1 MKKLIIATS
10 ILFAFS
16 ATFAQE
22 GKPSKKT
29 PMSSKAPTSV
39 SSNEAKPNM
48 KPNVKPVG
56 KTSTKPAPVVSK
68 VTPSKGTNPVGPSSN
83 RSSRSAVGTVNE
95 KTPIKVETKSNSTI
109 SKSRA
114 SKSAVGTVN
123 EKTPTKVETKDN
135 STISKSRASKSAV
148 GTVNEKTPTKVETKD
163 NSTISKSRA
172 SKSAVGTVNE
182 KTPTKVETKDNST
195 ISKSRAS
202 KSAVGTVNEKTPTK
216 VETKDNST
224 ISKSRASES
233 AVGTNNQI
241 ELKKP
246 DADYCKGWKEGYIK
260 AFSKATGKKISSSDV
275 PSCVVQGNCE
285 GYKCGYA
292 AGIRNAERRIK

>member
-48 KPNVKPVG
+48 KPNVKPNVKPVG

-68 VTPSKGTNPVGPSSN
+68 VSPVKGAKPVGPSSN
-83 RSSRSAVGTVNE
+83 RAAASSNVNTARPEKATNNRAAASSAVNTSKAEKVSNNRAAASSSVNTSKAE
-95 KTPIKVETKSNSTI
+95 KATNN
-109 SKSRA
+109 RA
-114 SKSAVGTVN
+114 ASSSAVNTSKA
-123 EKTPTKVETKDN
+123 EKATNNRTYTN
-135 STISKSRASKSAV
+135 
-148 GTVNEKTPTKVETKD
+148 GEKGEV
-163 NSTISKSRA
+163 
-172 SKSAVGTVNE
+172 
-182 KTPTKVETKDNST
+182 
-195 ISKSRAS
+195 
-202 KSAVGTVNEKTPTK
+202 
-216 VETKDNST
+216 
-224 ISKSRASES
+224 SES
-233 AVGTNNQI
+233 TMNTEI
-241 ELKKP
+241 KTKKP

-260 AFSKATGKKISSSDV
+260 AFSKATGEKISSTDV
-275 PSCVVQGNCE
+275 PNCVAQGNCE

-292 AGIRNAERRIK
+292 AGVKSAERRIK

>member
-39 SSNEAKPNM
+39 SANEAKPNM

-56 KTSTKPAPVVSK
+56 KTSTKPSPVVSK
-68 VTPSKGTNPVGPSSN
+68 VSPVKGVKPVGPSSN
-83 RSSRSAVGTVNE
+83 RAAASAVGTVNE
-95 KTPIKVETKSNSTI
+95 KNPTAIETKGNSTI

-114 SKSAVGTVN
+114 AASAVGTGK
-123 EKTPTKVETKDN
+123 EIET
-135 STISKSRASKSAV
+135 
-148 GTVNEKTPTKVETKD
+148 
-163 NSTISKSRA
+163 
-172 SKSAVGTVNE
+172 
-182 KTPTKVETKDNST
+182 
-195 ISKSRAS
+195 
-202 KSAVGTVNEKTPTK
+202 
-216 VETKDNST
+216 
-224 ISKSRASES
+224 
-233 AVGTNNQI
+233 
-241 ELKKP
+241 KKP

-260 AFSKATGKKISSSDV
+260 AFSKATGEKISSADI
-275 PSCVVQGNCE
+275 PNCVAKGDCE

-292 AGIRNAERRIK
+292 AGVKNAERRIK

>member
-48 KPNVKPVG
+48 KPNVKPNVKPVG

-68 VTPSKGTNPVGPSSN
+68 VSPVKGAKPVGPSSN
-83 RSSRSAVGTVNE
+83 RAAASSNVNTARPEKATNNRAAASSAVNTSKAE
-95 KTPIKVETKSNSTI
+95 KVSNN
-109 SKSRA
+109 RA
-114 SKSAVGTVN
+114 ASSSAVNTSKA
-123 EKTPTKVETKDN
+123 EKVSN
-135 STISKSRASKSAV
+135 NRAASSSAV
-148 GTVNEKTPTKVETKD
+148 NTSKAEKAT
-163 NSTISKSRA
+163 NNRA
-172 SKSAVGTVNE
+172 AASSAVNTSKAE
-182 KTPTKVETKDNST
+182 KATNN
-195 ISKSRAS
+195 RAAS
-202 KSAVGTVNEKTPTK
+202 SSAVNTSKAEKATNNRTSTK
-216 VETKDNST
+216 GEKGDV
-224 ISKSRASES
+224 SES
-233 AVGTNNQI
+233 GMNTEINS
-241 ELKKP
+241 KKP

-260 AFSKATGKKISSSDV
+260 AFSKATGEKISSADV
-275 PSCVVQGNCE
+275 PNCVAQGDCE

-292 AGIRNAERRIK
+292 AGVRNAERRIK

>member
-48 KPNVKPVG
+48 KPNVKPNVKPVG

-68 VTPSKGTNPVGPSSN
+68 VSPVKGAKPVGPSSN
-83 RSSRSAVGTVNE
+83 RAAASSNVNTARPEKATNNRAAASSAVNTSKAE
-95 KTPIKVETKSNSTI
+95 KVSNN
-109 SKSRA
+109 RA
-114 SKSAVGTVN
+114 ASSSAVNTSKA
-123 EKTPTKVETKDN
+123 EKATN
-135 STISKSRASKSAV
+135 NRAASSSAV
-148 GTVNEKTPTKVETKD
+148 NTSKAEKATNNRTSTK
-163 NSTISKSRA
+163 
-172 SKSAVGTVNE
+172 GE
-182 KTPTKVETKDNST
+182 KGEV
-195 ISKSRAS
+195 
-202 KSAVGTVNEKTPTK
+202 
-216 VETKDNST
+216 
-224 ISKSRASES
+224 SES
-233 AVGTNNQI
+233 GMNTEINS
-241 ELKKP
+241 KKP

-260 AFSKATGKKISSSDV
+260 AFSKATGEKISSAEV
-275 PSCVVQGNCE
+275 PNCVAQGDCE

-292 AGIRNAERRIK
+292 AGVRNAERRIR

>member
-48 KPNVKPVG
+48 KPNVKPNVKPVG

-68 VTPSKGTNPVGPSSN
+68 VSPVKGAKPVGPSSN
-83 RSSRSAVGTVNE
+83 RAAASSNVNTARPEKATNNRAAASSAVNTSKAE
-95 KTPIKVETKSNSTI
+95 KVSNN
-109 SKSRA
+109 RA
-114 SKSAVGTVN
+114 ASSSAVNTSKA
-123 EKTPTKVETKDN
+123 EKATNNRTSTKGE
-135 STISKSRASKSAV
+135 KSEV
-148 GTVNEKTPTKVETKD
+148 
-163 NSTISKSRA
+163 
-172 SKSAVGTVNE
+172 
-182 KTPTKVETKDNST
+182 
-195 ISKSRAS
+195 
-202 KSAVGTVNEKTPTK
+202 
-216 VETKDNST
+216 
-224 ISKSRASES
+224 SES
-233 AVGTNNQI
+233 GMNTEINS
-241 ELKKP
+241 KKP

-260 AFSKATGKKISSSDV
+260 AFSKATGEKISSTDV
-275 PSCVVQGNCE
+275 PNCVAQGDCE

-292 AGIRNAERRIK
+292 AGVRNAERRIK